1 MYKTIAIYIPCYSH
15 YQFKE
20 LLLSKKFWYIDR
32 NGIIKSL
39 QSMKISDY
47 NLCSRLKKEEMN
59 KELEMDES
67 LSAFVLLS
75 FHC

>member
-1 MYKTIAIYIPCYSH
+1 M
-15 YQFKE
+15 Q
-20 LLLSKKFWYIDR
+20 
-32 NGIIKSL
+32 
-39 QSMKISDY
+39 ISDY
-47 NLCSRLKKEEMN
+47 NLYSRLKKEEMN